1 VSDREPAARPRRRK
15 LPARYFTL
23 VLPLVLSVLMTCVVS
38 LISTWRSVGLIDGFA
53 RLWLGAW
60 GLSWVVAFPL
70 LLIALPLA
78 RTVTRLWVDEP
89 P

>member
-1 VSDREPAARPRRRK
+1 VSDRQPAAPARRK
-15 LPARYFTL
+15 LPARYFSL
-23 VLPLVLSVLMTCVVS
+23 VLPLVLSALMTCVVS

-70 LLIALPLA
+70 LLVALPLA